1 MMAIQTMLPE
11 HWPEVKQIYLEGIA
25 TGQATFQT
33 DAPSWNEWDQAHLAE
48 LRYLA
53 MIGNEIAGWVALS
66 PVSSRCVY
74 AGVAEISIYIADR
87 FRAQKIGQQLLQH
100 MIAESEKA
108 NIWTLQ
114 AGIFPE
120 NAASLRLHEK
130 AGFRVMG
137 YREKVGKMNGVW
149 RNVNLLERR
158 SKTTGIN

>member
-1 MMAIQTMLPE
+1 MRPE

-33 DAPSWNEWDQAHLAE
+33 DAPSWDEWDHAHLAE
-48 LRYLA
+48 LRYVA
-53 MIGNEIAGWVALS
+53 VISNVIAGWVALS

-74 AGVAEISIYIADR
+74 AGVAEVSIYIADR
-87 FRAQKIGQQLLQH
+87 FRGQKIGIQLLRH
-100 MIAESEKA
+100 LIAESEKA

-130 AGFRVMG
+130 AGFRIMG
-137 YREKVGKMNGVW
+137 YREKVGKMNGIW